1 MVAFNF
7 SLQHFCALLKAGDGF
22 VNGGVLGKEVR
33 VAGSGAAV
41 ENWMQEP
48 CMRSRDM
55 RLSTCT

>member
-1 MVAFNF
+1 MACNF

-22 VNGGVLGKEVR
+22 VDGGVLGKEVR

-41 ENWMQEP
+41 ENWMQEL

-55 RLSTCT
+55 RLSTYT